1 MQIASLPEQKNAVA
15 KVWIGNQPLAESI
28 AEILQETETLKV
40 EIDPQSN
47 PLGGV

>member
-1 MQIASLPEQKNAVA
+1 MQIASLPKRKNAGA
-15 KVWIGNQPLAESI
+15 EVWIGDQPLAETI

-40 EIDPQSN
+40 EIDRQSN